1 MTTIPQTEIGA
12 TLDPAALPAAVLAA
26 IGACA
31 DACRATLTRLEGD
44 RERLRGELSRRIRPA
59 PDGPERRL
67 CAVDGSH
74 ATVPAAGA
82 TFAAVAA
89 VAVEEATLTDQQVLV
104 QLLPPVEELETIL
117 GGLRTM
123 LELRLLARRIRATS
137 SGLFVLDGSFY
148 SALLEVNRLLVRYAQ
163 DARGGSRPEWWA
175 PFTALIEAFFAEQD
189 WRLVLSCRRVIAHPK
204 QATAA
209 DDVAQLA
216 PHLSGTVTDRTLW
229 STVLEPGEH
238 SLPVPLIKQD
248 RPHLLTGYRS
258 RPARLCRAP
267 GGDRAGLRPALRDL
281 LPPRGTRPSLPA
293 GAAGRADRP
302 RAARRRA
309 GDLPRRAA
317 RHRRTGAAAAV
328 PGRRDLPPDRPR
340 ARRHRRGRPHHAA
353 EPVRPAAGA
362 ALFGAVPH
370 AAAVGMRQTLRSKR
384 AEKYLKGFLSLTGQA
399 LSFLARY
406 RFSATCPTAK
416 ITLLGQA
423 AKVRKRVYFIH
434 CNISPPRLQLRE
446 PTSILRSTMIGGVW
460 QGLRFRQTSRPKSL

>member
-209 DDVAQLA
+209 DDVAQLV

-229 STVLEPGEH
+229 STVLEPGEY

-258 RPARLCRAP
+258 PGVPDFAERRAAIEQGYGQLYVTYYRPEEHGPAYRLE
-267 GGDRAGLRPALRDL
+267 
-281 LPPRGTRPSLPA
+281 LPA
-293 GAAGRADRP
+293 GLI
-302 RAARRRA
+302 AR
-309 GDLPRRAA
+309 
-317 RHRRTGAAAAV
+317 
-328 PGRRDLPPDRPR
+328 
-340 ARRHRRGRPHHAA
+340 
-353 EPVRPAAGA
+353 EPLGA
-362 ALFGAVPH
+362 ALATFRGALRVT
-370 AAAVGMRQTLRSKR
+370 AVQEPLP
-384 AEKYLKGFLSLTGQA
+384 Q
-399 LSFLARY
+399 FLADAICRQIGRALDATAEGARTTLQNQFGLPLVQRY
-406 RFSATCPTAK
+406 
-416 ITLLGQA
+416 LGPY
-423 AKVRKRVYFIH
+423 RT
-434 CNISPPRLQLRE
+434 PRR
-446 PTSILRSTMIGGVW
+446 
-460 QGLRFRQTSRPKSL
+460 